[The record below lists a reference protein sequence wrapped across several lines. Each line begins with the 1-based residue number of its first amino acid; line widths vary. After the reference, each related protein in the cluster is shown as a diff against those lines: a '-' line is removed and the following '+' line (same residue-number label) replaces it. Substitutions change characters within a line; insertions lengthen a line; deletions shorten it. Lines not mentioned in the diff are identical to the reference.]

1 MSLRSIVPTG
11 VLAVTLLATSVKADV
26 LFFSGDLRS
35 DATFTSCGS
44 GCTLGPGNTDS
55 DYANWAAAT
64 YDFVVT
70 TASTVQVVTYG
81 YAGGTSLTGAI
92 VSPGG
97 LEPYL
102 SLFDSSGN
110 FLTSSFTETC
120 PATANTLDGNCFDV
134 QLDTTPLLQPG
145 TYTIALSAWEN
156 MSFAENL
163 GTGTL
168 ADGFTGL
175 GSLNTGENLDYAFDV
190 ILPTN
195 IPATSAPEPGTG
207 LLVMVAFGAAAVLH
221 RRKRL

>member
-1 MSLRSIVPTG
+1 MSLRSIVSTG
-11 VLAVTLLATSVKADV
+11 ILAVTLLATSVKADV

-110 FLTSSFTETC
+110 FLTSSFTGTC

-168 ADGFTGL
+168 ADGFAGL